1 MISLRWSLCLGR
13 AEAYQHMVPSC
24 LGALKVQDGHP
35 PGWFCSTAE
44 ADGKQEASSSLAA
57 GVCFPLSD
65 NVCGGPASIGSMSK
79 RAVGGKKASP
89 ARPSTREAT
98 GLPGGAGGALAAVVS
113 GRRLA

>member
-1 MISLRWSLCLGR
+1 
-13 AEAYQHMVPSC
+13 MVPSC

-65 NVCGGPASIGSMSK
+65 NVCGGLASISSMSK
-79 RAVGGKKASP
+79 RAVGCNEASS
-89 ARPSTREAT
+89 ARLSTVMSMA
-98 GLPGGAGGALAAVVS
+98 LPDGA
-113 GRRLA
+113 